1 MVDDRKSRVLAAV
14 INQYLES
21 AEPVGSRTL
30 ARRNGFGLSAAT
42 LRNELADLEEW
53 GYLDKPHTSAGRV
66 PSDKGYRYYVD
77 RLLVRRTLPAQEGV
91 RIRAAY
97 RAQVREATWFL
108 QQTARLLSSLTGY
121 PAVVVMPAPRMPRL
135 LSLQLLPLG
144 EGGAALLA
152 ETDTGLVAH
161 RILSIPADLAPADLA
176 HMTSVLS
183 RELAGRPLAEVADV
197 HLAYL
202 ERALG
207 RHAALVE
214 ELLSL
219 LPGGDTD
226 REPLATVE
234 GFDTLFG
241 LPEFHEVARIRAVW
255 ELLTRD
261 TFVGRLLAGLGDEPM
276 AVRIGREL
284 ADMADHD
291 LSLVSAT
298 LRSGGQ
304 VLGHV
309 AVVGPRRMD
318 YGHVLAAVEQ
328 VATEWNR
335 ALG

>member
-14 INQYLES
+14 IDQYLES

-30 ARRNGFGLSAAT
+30 ARRKAFGLSAAT

-77 RLLVRRTLPAQEGV
+77 RLLVRRTLTAQEAD

-97 RAQVREATWFL
+97 RAHVREATWFL
-108 QQTARLLSSLTGY
+108 HQTARLLSGVTGY
-121 PAVVVMPAPRMPRL
+121 PAVVITPPPPVARL
-135 LSLQLLPLG
+135 LSLQLLPMG

-152 ETDTGLVAH
+152 ETDTGLVA
-161 RILSIPADLAPADLA
+161 RRVLSIPADVAPADLA
-176 HMTSVLS
+176 RMTAVLS
-183 RELAGRPLAEVADV
+183 RELAGMPLTDVADV
-197 HLAYL
+197 HLVNL

-219 LPGGDTD
+219 LPGGDT
-226 REPLATVE
+226 EQAPLATVE

-241 LPEFHEVARIRAVW
+241 FPEFHEVERIRAVW
-255 ELLTRD
+255 ALLTRD
-261 TFVGRLLAGLGDEPM
+261 TFVGRLLAGLGDEAL
-276 AVRIGREL
+276 AVRIGEEL
-284 ADMADHD
+284 AEAAGRD
-291 LSLVSAT
+291 LSLVGAT
-298 LRSGGQ
+298 LRSGGH

-309 AVVGPRRMD
+309 AVIGPRRMD

-328 VATEWNR
+328 VAAEWNR